1 LAQSRDASST
11 WLAHPLYR
19 SNAIGKAMASDA
31 NLQSA
36 EAEIS
41 EGSGLAV
48 PSMSYGT
55 GDTISREHSEAVLS
69 ILTVNQ
75 REVF

>member
-1 LAQSRDASST
+1 LAQSRDANAT
-11 WLAHPLYR
+11 WLAHPPYR
-19 SNAIGKAMASDA
+19 SNAIGTAVASDA
-31 NLQSA
+31 ILQA
-36 EAEIS
+36 PEIS

-48 PSMSYGT
+48 PSMSCGT

-69 ILTVNQ
+69 ILTANQ